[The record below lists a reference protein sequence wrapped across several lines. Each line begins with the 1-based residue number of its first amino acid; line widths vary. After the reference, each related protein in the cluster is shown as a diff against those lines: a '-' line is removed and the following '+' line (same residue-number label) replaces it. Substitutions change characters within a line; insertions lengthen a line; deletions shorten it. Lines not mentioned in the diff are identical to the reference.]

1 MKFSHAILSIISFV
15 ILNIFHTPCNADMYK
30 WRDAE
35 GVLHFSDVQPN
46 QNEHFER
53 ISAPKSPT
61 SDIEI
66 QQVGIVIKDIKM
78 AWYLSQSSFQK
89 EKIYHP
95 QIEFAVQN
103 NSDVS
108 ISGLKAKCIFIE
120 NNNKVFGTAD
130 EYIDETPPGLTS
142 KTIFIYPA
150 MGIVYNGYNRSTI
163 INKTFDVQMKI
174 TLNDETIFKNEF
186 VFSSST
192 TK

>member
-1 MKFSHAILSIISFV
+1 MKFSHAILSIISF
-15 ILNIFHTPCNADMYK
+15 IIFNIFPAVCNADIYK
-30 WRDAE
+30 WKDAD
-35 GVLHFSDVQPN
+35 GVLHFSDVQPS
-46 QNEHFER
+46 QEKSFEEIKAER
-53 ISAPKSPT
+53 SPT

-66 QQVGIVIKDIKM
+66 SQVGIFIKDMKM
-78 AWYLSQSSFQK
+78 VWYLSQSSFQK

-120 NNNKVFGTAD
+120 NNNKVFGTSD
-130 EYIDETPPGLTS
+130 EYIDEIPPGLTS

-163 INKTFDVQMKI
+163 INKTFDVQMEI
-174 TLNDETIFKNEF
+174 ILNHETIFKNEF
-186 VFSSST
+186 IFRSST